1 MKTPN
6 SIDPEKRVKKE
17 IATLNKDEMFLP
29 TDFYVPM
36 DREDFKAYLRQI
48 RTLEQMVRQSL
59 EYKNFVKYL
68 KQELNL
74 NKCIFLPGVDQTN
87 ERIKQSVTIE
97 LHHYPFTLF
106 DITDTIVKR
115 ERALGFYPIDRFK
128 VANLITLLHYQLKI
142 GLVPLSSTAHE
153 LAHAGKL
160 FIHLDQ
166 VHGNYEGFLKEF
178 YPYISDELKETLESI
193 DGLGKATGREGL
205 KDTSNILDISYR
217 TVIMPDRKVPEE
229 IGMKTESNVELKEI
243 EQI

>member
-1 MKTPN
+1 MKSPN
-6 SIDPEKRVKKE
+6 KIDSEKRIKNELV
-17 IATLNKDEMFLP
+17 TLNKDEVFLP
-29 TDFYVPM
+29 TDFYVKM
-36 DREDFKAYLRQI
+36 DRDEFKVYLRQI
-48 RTLEQMVRQSL
+48 RALEQMIRQSL

-74 NKCIFLPGVDQTN
+74 SKCVFLPGVDQTD
-87 ERIKQSVTIE
+87 ERIKQGVTIE

-115 ERALGFYPIDRFK
+115 EKALGFYPIDRFK

-142 GLVPLSSTAHE
+142 GLVPLSTTAHE

-166 VHGNYEGFLKEF
+166 VHGDYNAFLKEF

-217 TVIMPDRKVPEE
+217 TIIMPDRKPPEE
-229 IGMKTESNVELKEI
+229 LGLKVESDVQLKEI
-243 EQI
+243 T